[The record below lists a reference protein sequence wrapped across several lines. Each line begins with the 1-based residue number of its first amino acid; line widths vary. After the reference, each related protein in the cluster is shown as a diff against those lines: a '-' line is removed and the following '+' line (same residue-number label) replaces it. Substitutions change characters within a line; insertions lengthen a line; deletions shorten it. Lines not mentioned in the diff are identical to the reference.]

1 MGVDNEVSWATLIA
15 IFFLLFQ
22 QLVQENK
29 LIVRVKRRSQLGYCG
44 SGGKNTRSEESE
56 VAGMQRNLRANKD
69 SLYLMQAICSSL
81 PETSTT
87 LLININILEF
97 ILALLQEIKL
107 LLIHV

>member
-1 MGVDNEVSWATLIA
+1 M
-15 IFFLLFQ
+15 
-22 QLVQENK
+22 
-29 LIVRVKRRSQLGYCG
+29 
-44 SGGKNTRSEESE
+44 RSEESE

-97 ILALLQEIKL
+97 ILATLHCYKKSNSS
-107 LLIHV
+107 